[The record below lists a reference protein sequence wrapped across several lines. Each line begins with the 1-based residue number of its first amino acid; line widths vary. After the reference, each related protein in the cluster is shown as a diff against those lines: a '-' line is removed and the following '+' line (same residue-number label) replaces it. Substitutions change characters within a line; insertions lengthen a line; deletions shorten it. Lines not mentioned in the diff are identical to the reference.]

1 MDEFLQAYNQI
12 LNNNNV
18 NNNGISNNIPLN
30 LIEHLIEVI
39 KDHLQY
45 FVNQEQYQKYIQ
57 FLKFRYSNLDQDKS
71 FEDIKN
77 EIKEVYTIKCIDD
90 ISLRFL
96 VTDINTKE
104 IFEFSIIPQDLI
116 KYISQKYD
124 FVINGGTISNPIK
137 DDNYFIFKSIIKPS
151 KKFIKLR
158 EQDIKNIENS
168 NKQQK
173 ISTFI
178 PKEETIT
185 DVYYQ
190 YMNYF
195 RHK

>member
-12 LNNNNV
+12 LNN

-77 EIKEVYTIKCIDD
+77 EIKDVYTIKCIDD

-124 FVINGGTISNPIK
+124 FVINGGTIRNPIK

-151 KKFIKLR
+151 KKFIELR

-178 PKEETIT
+178 PKEETIN
-185 DVYYQ
+185 DVFYQ